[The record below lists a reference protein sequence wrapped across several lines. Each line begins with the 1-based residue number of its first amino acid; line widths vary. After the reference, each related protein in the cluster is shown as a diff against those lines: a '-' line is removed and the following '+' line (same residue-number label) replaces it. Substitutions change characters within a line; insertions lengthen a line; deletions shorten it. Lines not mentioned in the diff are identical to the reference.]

1 MLWSIRTAKTE
12 CMKKILLCEEEDVMV
27 TAIEFRL
34 QKIGCQVTRAKSGDV
49 ARQIL
54 DMNVPDL
61 AIISL
66 NLANNGGMEL
76 IKWIRAEKGANLPVV
91 IISELEQEQEVMDAY
106 DAGANDFITKPFKPT
121 ELVLRVMHLLDKYD
135 A

>member
-1 MLWSIRTAKTE
+1 
-12 CMKKILLCEEEDVMV
+12 MV

-34 QKIGCQVTRAKSGDV
+34 QKIVCQVSKAKNANT

-54 DMNVPDL
+54 ELDMPDL
-61 AIISL
+61 AIVSL
-66 NLANNGGMEL
+66 NLANDGGMDL
-76 IKWIRAEKGANLPVV
+76 VKWIRAEKGPNLPVV

-106 DAGANDFITKPFKPT
+106 EAGANDFITKPFKPT